1 MAAPFTFSVFT
12 GRIDPI
18 SIVRL
23 AELIGSWLCCIVVLF
38 ACRLLRLGSR
48 SMAVQRI
55 RIDYTVYPPNFKP
68 GESPWWDFRT
78 FTKAKFRA
86 RVLGV
91 GARVY
96 RNFNQTNKRGQPLGD
111 WWGDKYFWRWT
122 GTRFQR
128 CRETGEQV
136 GSA

>member
-1 MAAPFTFSVFT
+1 MFGNPASGV
-12 GRIDPI
+12 GY
-18 SIVRL
+18 
-23 AELIGSWLCCIVVLF
+23 IVVLF

-48 SMAVQRI
+48 SVAIQRI
-55 RIDYTVYPPNFKP
+55 RIDYTVYPPDFKP
-68 GESPWWDFRT
+68 GESPCWDFRT